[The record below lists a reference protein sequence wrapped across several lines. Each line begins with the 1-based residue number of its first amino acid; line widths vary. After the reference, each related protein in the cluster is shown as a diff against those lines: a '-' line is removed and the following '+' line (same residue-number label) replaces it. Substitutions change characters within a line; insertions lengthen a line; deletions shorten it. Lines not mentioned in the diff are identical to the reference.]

1 MTLVTHTP
9 NRVRS
14 FNGMDHLI
22 NRFFEDNFKSDS
34 KYDYVPA
41 ADIREDE
48 KSYLINMDV
57 PGLTKEDLN
66 VSLDKNILTISGE
79 KKSDNEES
87 DRKYHLVER
96 RYGSFKRSFRLPEDI
111 DSGKISA
118 KVENGILSITIDKAE
133 EKLPKVI
140 DINVK

>member
-1 MTLVTHTP
+1 MTLVKYRP
-9 NRVRS
+9 NRVRN
-14 FNGMDHLI
+14 FNGMDEFI
-22 NRFFEDNFKSDS
+22 NRFFEDTFRGDS

-48 KSYLINMDV
+48 KSYIINMDV

-66 VSLDKNILTISGE
+66 VSLDKHFLSISGE
-79 KKSDNEES
+79 KKSENEES

-96 RYGSFKRSFRLPEDI
+96 NYGSFKRSFRLPEDI
-111 DSGKISA
+111 DANQISA
-118 KVENGILSITIDKAE
+118 KVENGILSVSIEKAE